1 MLLYPDLCS
10 SYVDRGAGVC
20 AIVSGFVCLLLMVA
34 EIVSLLLYMD
44 RSDGSVDR
52 GARVRAFIP
61 RFL

>member
-1 MLLYPDLCS
+1 MTALLIAEL
-10 SYVDRGAGVC
+10 V
-20 AIVSGFVCLLLMVA
+20 FVLYTWICVTALFVA
-34 EIVSLLLYMD
+34 ELVFLLRYLD